1 MRIDVCGDQHYDEI
15 FIPYA
20 DYPARAVSHALNMV
34 GVKTWL
40 DEQQMPAN
48 TFNKFADEAKE
59 PPLEQAPTTDNTDD

>member
-1 MRIDVCGDQHYDEI
+1 
-15 FIPYA
+15 
-20 DYPARAVSHALNMV
+20 MV